1 MAKCYTETLVHLVMS
16 DPEFVYMKNLFEI
29 LLITEKMP
37 SGSIMDTEFLDF
49 VKSINASLKTKY

>member
-1 MAKCYTETLVHLVMS
+1 MVHLVMS